1 MNFKTIKPA
10 TKRPTEPTLTFN
22 AEQLEQLS
30 QFDQPGECF
39 RTVLDASYIRPVAT
53 KDMDMMLDIYKQ
65 AKGVDFPIRRGCPKC
80 VMNFVKTMALAYR
93 RGIAERGQS

>member
-1 MNFKTIKPA
+1 MIYY
-10 TKRPTEPTLTFN
+10 TKKNGAPKRTEPTLTFN